1 LIVDGRAGAR
11 EDRITLFE
19 YIAEDNPSAALELD
33 DQIAAKTDALP
44 QRPKLYKPGRVSGTR
59 EMVLT
64 PNYVLVYRIREKA
77 GADAQGIIE
86 IVRIIGA
93 RQQYPR
99 AKRK

>member
-1 LIVDGRAGAR
+1 MIVEWRARAR

-77 GADAQGIIE
+77 GIIE
-86 IVRIIGA
+86 IVRIVGA
-93 RQQYPR
+93 RQKYPKG
-99 AKRK
+99 KRK

>member
-1 LIVDGRAGAR
+1 LIVEWRARAR

-19 YIAEDNPSAALELD
+19 YIAEDNPSAA
-33 DQIAAKTDALP
+33 
-44 QRPKLYKPGRVSGTR
+44 RYKPGRVSGTR